1 MKKLL
6 SYYRSASQA
15 VRASLWGT
23 ICNFLQRGAAF
34 LVVPI
39 FTRLLTTEQY
49 GVCNVYFA
57 WYEIFVLF
65 TSLKLP
71 YEGLNNGLIRHEKDK
86 DGYASAMMG
95 LIILMTGVCALLW
108 WPLRRPVGKLTGL
121 SDFLM
126 TVMFVQLL
134 FSPILNL
141 WINRQRFDF
150 KYRAAVVLTMITT
163 VVSPVIAIVAVL
175 NTQYMAEARILSLAA
190 VQTCLGFGCGLVLLV
205 RGKKIFKKDYWGFAL
220 KFNLPLLCYYLS
232 QSVLNQSD
240 RIMIN
245 YFCGSGKAAVYSVAY
260 TAGTLMLLAVS
271 AIMGAFSPWMYRKL
285 KAKEYAEVAPA
296 AGRLTLLVAAATL
309 AMTVFAPDLVAILAT
324 DSYREAIWIIPPV
337 SASVFF
343 VFVYMLFANVE
354 MFYDGN
360 KGISV
365 ISIVC
370 TLVNVLLNW
379 WAIPRYGYLAAGW
392 TTLVSY
398 LLLTVLHYVL
408 MGRGC
413 RAQGVNERIF
423 PVGKM
428 VLVSLLVLCATF
440 GMMALYPMGWVR
452 YSVVLAEVFLAWC
465 FRRRI
470 MEMLRRKDD

>member
-6 SYYRSASQA
+6 SRYRSASEA
-15 VRASLWGT
+15 VRASIWGT

-71 YEGLNNGLIRHEKDK
+71 YEGLNNGLIRHEQDK
-86 DGYASAMMG
+86 DGYTASVMG
-95 LIILMTGVCALLW
+95 LIAAMTGLCALVC
-108 WPLRRPVGKLTGL
+108 WPFWGWLQRITGL
-121 SDFLM
+121 SGFLLGI
-126 TVMFVQLL
+126 MFVQLL

-150 KYRAAVVLTMITT
+150 KYRAPVVLTMIST
-163 VVSPVIAIVAVL
+163 VLSPAIAIVAVL
-175 NTQYMAEARILSLAA
+175 NTRYMAEARIIALAA
-190 VQTCLGFGCGLVLLV
+190 VQTVLGLGCGAVLLWK
-205 RGKKIFKKDYWGFAL
+205 GKRLFRKDYWGFAL
-220 KFNLPLLCYYLS
+220 RFNLPLLCYYLS

-260 TAGTLMLLAVS
+260 TAATLMLLAVS
-271 AIMGAFSPWMYRKL
+271 AVMGAFSPWMYRKL
-285 KAKEYAEVAPA
+285 KAKQYPEVAPVTA
-296 AGRLTLLVAAATL
+296 KLTLLVAAATL

-324 DSYREAIWIIPPV
+324 ESYQEAIWIIPPV

-354 MFYDGN
+354 MFYN
-360 KGISV
+360 RNQGISV
-365 ISIVC
+365 ISMVC
-370 TLVNVLLNW
+370 TLVNVGLNW

-398 LLLTVLHYVL
+398 VLLTLLHFLL
-408 MGRGC
+408 MKRAC
-413 RAQGVNERIF
+413 RKEGIQEPIF
-423 PVGKM
+423 PMGKICIITAAELAASVGI
-428 VLVSLLVLCATF
+428 
-440 GMMALYPMGWVR
+440 MALYPLGWVR
-452 YSVVLAEVFLAWC
+452 YGVIALEAVLAWC
-465 FRRRI
+465 FRKKI
-470 MEMLRRKDD
+470 MELLKKKGA